1 MLNVQSSCLNSILI
15 YSFQDDLA
23 FRATTFGILLSL
35 RFLDAAVQLC
45 EVVLL
50 RELVENLLQCGLLR
64 LVLVDNELLSVGL
77 HFFDEAEKVTDTLF
91 LLIHDL
97 DGQLIAREV
106 DQLSLTKLLFEFT
119 DDIGDLAEHLNLL
132 EELLQVDR
140 LAFLY
145 KFVLH

>member
-145 KFVLH
+145 KFVLY

>member
-1 MLNVQSSCLNSILI
+1 M
-15 YSFQDDLA
+15 
-23 FRATTFGILLSL
+23 
-35 RFLDAAVQLC
+35 
-45 EVVLL
+45 
-50 RELVENLLQCGLLR
+50 VENLLQCGLLR

-91 LLIHDL
+91 LLVHDL

-106 DQLSLTKLLFEFT
+106 DQLSLTKLLLEFT

-140 LAFLY
+140 LAFLD